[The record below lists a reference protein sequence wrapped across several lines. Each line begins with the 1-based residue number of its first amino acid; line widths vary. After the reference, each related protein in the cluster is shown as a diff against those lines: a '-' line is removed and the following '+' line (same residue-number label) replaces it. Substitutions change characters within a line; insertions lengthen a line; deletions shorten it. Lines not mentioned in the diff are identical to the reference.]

1 MAEVTRN
8 ANVHWEGNIREGGGN
23 VDLASSG
30 ATGSLPVSLP
40 TRASE
45 ETGGQTSPEELI
57 AGAHASCYAMAL
69 SLVLTQGGNPPDALD
84 ANAEVALA
92 EASGGGYEI
101 SHVDLN
107 VRGRVPGLDADGFE
121 QAAREAEQV
130 CTVSNALRGNV
141 QINLNA
147 EFEGG

>member
-8 ANVHWEGNIREGGGN
+8 SNVHWEGNVREGGGDI
-23 VDLASSG
+23 DLASSG
-30 ATGSLPVSLP
+30 IAGSMPFSLP

-45 ETGGQTSPEELI
+45 ETAGQTSPEELL
-57 AGAHASCYAMAL
+57 AGAHAGCYAMAL
-69 SLVLTQGGNPPDALD
+69 SMVLTQGGNPPEAID

-101 SHVDLN
+101 SRIDLN

-121 QAAREAEQV
+121 QAAQEAEEA
-130 CTVSNALRGNV
+130 CTVSKALRGNV

-147 EFEGG
+147 ELEGG